1 VQPQKQE
8 TQQETRRTLNP
19 RLPGTPFDP
28 SKPTGL
34 PGTPLPAARLC
45 KIGLRTAHLMA
56 TSVLVGGY
64 AFGAPAARLLPWL
77 YVAIATGVAMIFYEA
92 YPRLRPTTP
101 TAGVPGT
108 PLDFVFEGW
117 GLMTLAK
124 LGLLCALGFA
134 GRARLPILL
143 AAVAVASIGSHMPR
157 RWRHYSLLHRRGMR

>member
-1 VQPQKQE
+1 VQPRKQE

-19 RLPGTPFDP
+19 
-28 SKPTGL
+28 SKPNPGS

-92 YPRLRPTTP
+92 YPNWS
-101 TAGVPGT
+101 
-108 PLDFVFEGW
+108 FFFEGW
-117 GLMTLAK
+117 GLMLLAK
-124 LGLLCALGFA
+124 LALLGALGFA
-134 GRARLPILL
+134 GLPRVPILL

-157 RWRHYSLLHRRGMR
+157 RWRHYSLLHRRVMR